1 MDDPLWSQL
10 LIQVILIALNAFF
23 AATEIAVLSLNE
35 SKIRKQAEEG
45 DKKSSK
51 LLALIS
57 EPAGFLSTIQ
67 VGITLAGFLGS
78 AFAAESFAGYIS
90 SWLESLTAVPAAKF
104 HTLAVI
110 VVTLILSY
118 FTLVLGELV
127 PKRIAMKKS
136 EEVARMAL
144 GVIKAVAFLMRPV
157 VWFLSVS
164 TNGVLRLFGI
174 NPKEEEEEFTEED
187 IRMLVDMS
195 EKKGNIESTEK
206 EMIENIF
213 EFNNSC
219 AADIMIH
226 RTQMIALDIEDS
238 DETILD
244 TILESGRSRI
254 PVYKDDIDNIIGIL
268 NIRRYL
274 VNRQMGKPVP
284 IEELLYEPH
293 FVSESIKADVLF
305 RDMQKKKI
313 HLAIV
318 LDEFGGTSGLITMED
333 LLEEIVGNIYDEFDE
348 QVEQDIVG
356 IEENV
361 WRISGALDLET
372 IGETIG
378 FEFDEDADYTTLGGL
393 IFSLLTE
400 IPADG
405 TNPEV
410 DYENLHIKALEILDK
425 QVKWAQ
431 VELTPVLEAEDEDE
445 E

>member
-51 LLALIS
+51 LLALIA

-348 QVEQDIVG
+348 QVEQDIVA